1 MKRSEVIER
10 ILKFVMPPHFDDPE
24 KNRQIQL
31 LNFIAWSG
39 VLILI
44 FLIITHVVQSINLLN
59 STNLILEALLLVILI
74 VSRFIQRG
82 QIRWTGVFL
91 VLSSWLVLVYEAW
104 IGAGVSDPAVAGE
117 LVIVLMCGLLLG
129 WQATVGLSFLS
140 ILCLWVMAILEG
152 RGVLRVATDSIYSI
166 TGDLTAAFLLASVL
180 MYLLMSSLQNYMK
193 ALRVSEERFRKF
205 FHASPL
211 PIAICTLDDG
221 YFVEANDAFWNLSG
235 LDPEQ
240 AIGHTPLEFGLW
252 KNGEERSQFV
262 KELKEKHALQNM
274 EYRFVSQ
281 TGAVHDTLAYYELI
295 HLENQACILATFYDI
310 TEEKRAQEEF
320 HKTEARNRALL
331 NAIPDMIFELDRD
344 GIFINF
350 FKSEEINPALAPNE
364 FLGRNIREV
373 MPEII
378 SSPTLFGIERTLLT
392 NQTYAFEY
400 QLPGKDGAHDYE
412 SRLIASGEDHV
423 LGIVRDITV
432 RKWAETE
439 REALINE
446 LEAKNAELER
456 FTYTVSHDLKSPLI
470 TIKGF
475 LGFLR
480 GDAEKGDVQ
489 RLEKDIKRISDAS
502 DKMQVLLNELLEL
515 SRIGRLVNPS
525 ENIPFEVLANEAIE
539 LVQGRIQARGIQV
552 EIQPNLPSV
561 YGDRPRLVEVLQ
573 NLIDNAAKF
582 MGNQPNPRIEMGLH
596 DYAEDGKPTFFV
608 RDNGIGIA
616 PEFHDRIFG
625 LFNKLDAQT
634 EGTGAGLAIVKR
646 IIEVHG
652 GRIWIESGV
661 GKGTT
666 FLFTLPQK
674 SKS

>member
-1 MKRSEVIER
+1 MKSAEVIER
-10 ILKFVMPPHFDDPE
+10 IHKFIMPPHFDDPE
-24 KNRQIQL
+24 KNRQVQL
-31 LNFIAWSG
+31 LNFLAWSG
-39 VLILI
+39 ILILI
-44 FLIITHVVQSINLLN
+44 FLIITHAVQSISLLN

-82 QIRWTGVFL
+82 QIRWTGIFL
-91 VLSSWLVLVYEAW
+91 VFSSWLVLVYEAW
-104 IGAGVSDPAVAGE
+104 TGSGVSDPAVAGE

-129 WQATVGLSFLS
+129 WQATAGLSFLS
-140 ILCLWVMAILEG
+140 ILCLWVMAVLES
-152 RGVLRVATDSIYSI
+152 RGVLRIATNSTYSI
-166 TGDLTAAFLLASVL
+166 TGDLTAAFLLAGIL
-180 MYLLMSSLQNYMK
+180 MYLLMDSLQNYMK
-193 ALRVSEERFRKF
+193 ALRASQERFRKF

-211 PIAICTLDDG
+211 PIAISTLEDG
-221 YFVEANDAFWNLSG
+221 QFVEANDAFWNLSG
-235 LDPEQ
+235 LDPKQ
-240 AIGHTPLEFGLW
+240 AIGHTLLEFGLW
-252 KNGEERSQFV
+252 RSVEERRQLV
-262 KELKEKHALQNM
+262 KELKEKHSIQNK
-274 EYRFVSQ
+274 EYRFVTQ
-281 TGAVHDTLAYYELI
+281 TGQVYDSLAFYELI
-295 HLENQACILATFYDI
+295 HLENEECILATFYDI
-310 TEEKRAQEEF
+310 TGQKKIQEEL
-320 HKTEARNRALL
+320 HQTEARNRALL
-331 NAIPDMIFELDRD
+331 NAIPDMIFELDRN
-344 GIFINF
+344 GVFINF
-350 FKSEEINPALAPNE
+350 FKSEEMNPWLPPE
-364 FLGRNIREV
+364 QFVGKNIRDV
-373 MPEII
+373 MPDFI

-400 QLPGKDGAHDYE
+400 QLPSKDGIHNYE
-412 SRLIASGEDHV
+412 SRLIASGEDRV
-423 LGIVRDITV
+423 LGMVRDITA
-432 RKWAETE
+432 RKWGETE

-446 LEAKNAELER
+446 LESKNAELER

-502 DKMQVLLNELLEL
+502 DKMQILLNELLEL

-525 ENIPFEVLANEAIE
+525 EDISFETLANDAIE

-552 EIQPNLPSV
+552 EIQPNLPKV

-573 NLIDNAAKF
+573 NLIDNATKF
-582 MGNQPNPRIEMGLH
+582 MGNQPNPRIEIGLH
-596 DYAEDGKPTFFV
+596 EYAEDGKPIFFV

-646 IIEVHG
+646 IVEVHG
-652 GRIWIESGV
+652 GRIWIESEA
-661 GKGTT
+661 GKGAT
-666 FLFTLPQK
+666 FFFTLPPK